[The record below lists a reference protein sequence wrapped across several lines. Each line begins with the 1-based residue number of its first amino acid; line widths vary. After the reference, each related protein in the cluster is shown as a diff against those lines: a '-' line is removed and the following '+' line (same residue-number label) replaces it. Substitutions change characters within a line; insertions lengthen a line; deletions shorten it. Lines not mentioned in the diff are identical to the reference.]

1 MQLFSFIIHRHPV
14 RRVRER
20 YFLSKDKLFNGAC
33 CSHISPCIDRR
44 ITTEIFAFGA
54 ARIILVNAVTFLQAD
69 NENART
75 SDIHVHKR
83 TRTPSTHLF
92 FSKNNKIGG
101 SRERRQQPQ
110 QKLLFNVGCRPQMVG
125 RSQSKATDMAYI
137 WELVETKVS
146 AYTVDFKSNESASVE
161 DWCFAAAAAKV
172 EVETDL

>member
-1 MQLFSFIIHRHPV
+1 MHGRVTYTFINVHVLLV
-14 RRVRER
+14 RI
-20 YFLSKDKLFNGAC
+20 YFFQKITKLEGL
-33 CSHISPCIDRR
+33 
-44 ITTEIFAFGA
+44 E
-54 ARIILVNAVTFLQAD
+54 
-69 NENART
+69 
-75 SDIHVHKR
+75 
-83 TRTPSTHLF
+83 
-92 FSKNNKIGG
+92 